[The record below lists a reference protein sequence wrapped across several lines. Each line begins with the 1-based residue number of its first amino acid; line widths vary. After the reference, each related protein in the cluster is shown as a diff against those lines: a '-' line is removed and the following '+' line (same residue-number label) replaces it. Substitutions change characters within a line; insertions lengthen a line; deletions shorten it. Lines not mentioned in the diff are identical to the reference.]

1 MEANGHDES
10 LCDGLGVSELFDK
23 GEGLTYK

>member
-1 MEANGHDES
+1 MEVNGHDDKLS
-10 LCDGLGVSELFDK
+10 DGLGVSELFDK